1 MLKTYPSWTHFS
13 YGHCRASVVHTMI
26 NFTLITAFIL
36 CSLNWICVS
45 VSETQ
50 TVEVQPGQE
59 AKLLISN
66 ISTKETVTFWFRLI
80 NRTRVNSISVMYK
93 FESNATFFD
102 GYNNG
107 KFEMTYNISTVSL
120 KIKNVDFSDSGLYFC
135 GFNNDGRPIFR
146 VISLKVKG
154 SNESHD
160 DMDRK
165 CKEESDGTAK
175 LMSVILRS
183 LTVFPTIIIII
194 LAVKIRKLQKALNEA
209 LQTERNKDLG
219 SDDLNY
225 AAQSFQVKAQRNRR
239 PASER
244 ELEPKVGYAASR

>member
-66 ISTKETVTFWFRLI
+66 ISKEVNLTFWFRLI
-80 NRTRVNSISVMYK
+80 NRTRVSCISVMRNYEDQAE
-93 FESNATFFD
+93 FCE
-102 GYNNG
+102 GYGNG
-107 KFEMTYNISTVSL
+107 NFEMRYAGSSVFL
-120 KIKNVDFSDSGLYFC
+120 KIKQVDLSDSGLYFC
-135 GFNNDGRPIFR
+135 GFYNSGRPIFR
-146 VISLKVKG
+146 VIDLKVKG

-160 DMDRK
+160 DMDNK
-165 CKEESDGTAK
+165 CKEECDGTAK

-194 LAVKIRKLQKALNEA
+194 LVVKIRKLQKALNEEPK
-209 LQTERNKDLG
+209 TERHKDLG

-225 AAQSFQVKAQRNRR
+225 AALSFQAKAKRNRR

-244 ELEPKVGYAASR
+244 ELEPNVVYAATR

>member
-66 ISTKETVTFWFRLI
+66 ISKYETVTFWFRLI
-80 NRTRVNSISVMYK
+80 NRTRVSCISVMTR
-93 FESNATFFD
+93 SNKEAEFCD
-102 GYNNG
+102 GYDQR
-107 KFEMTYNISTVSL
+107 KFEMTSNISTVSL
-120 KIKNVDFSDSGLYFC
+120 NIKQVDFSDSGLYFC
-135 GFNNDGRPIFR
+135 GFYNNSHPIFTMIR
-146 VISLKVKG
+146 LKVKG

-165 CKEESDGTAK
+165 CKEECDETAK
-175 LMSVILRS
+175 LMSVILAGLS
-183 LTVFPTIIIII
+183 VFLVMVIIG
-194 LAVKIRKLQKALNEA
+194 LVVQNRKLQ
-209 LQTERNKDLG
+209 TEEQKPEQSENHG
-219 SDDLNY
+219 SDEMNY
-225 AAQSFQVKAQRNRR
+225 AAVTFRAKAKR
-239 PASER
+239 R
-244 ELEPKVGYAASR
+244 ELEPNVVYAATR

>member
-26 NFTLITAFIL
+26 NFTLMTAFIL

-66 ISTKETVTFWFRLI
+66 ISKKETVTFWFRLI
-80 NRTRVNSISVMYK
+80 NRTRVSCISVMSR
-93 FESNATFFD
+93 SNSKAEFCD
-102 GYNNG
+102 GYDQR
-107 KFEMTYNISTVSL
+107 KFEMTSNISTVFL
-120 KIKNVDFSDSGLYFC
+120 KIKEVDFSDSGLYFC
-135 GFNNDGRPIFR
+135 GFNNDARPIFR
-146 VISLKVKG
+146 VIDLKVK
-154 SNESHD
+154 
-160 DMDRK
+160 
-165 CKEESDGTAK
+165 EECDGTAK
-175 LMSVILRS
+175 LMSVILRGLS
-183 LTVFPTIIIII
+183 VFLVMVIIG
-194 LAVKIRKLQKALNEA
+194 LVVKIRKLQKALNEA

-225 AAQSFQVKAQRNRR
+225 AAQSFQAKAKRNRR

-244 ELEPKVGYAASR
+244 ELEPNVGYAASR

>member
-26 NFTLITAFIL
+26 SFTLITAFIL

-50 TVEVQPGQE
+50 TVEVQSGQD
-59 AKLLISN
+59 AKLQIPN
-66 ISTKETVTFWFRLI
+66 ISKKETFTFWFRLI
-80 NRTRVNSISVMYK
+80 NRTRVNCISIMRNS
-93 FESNATFFD
+93 EATTEYCD
-102 GYNNG
+102 GYDNG
-107 KFEMTYNISTVSL
+107 NFEMRYAGPSVFL
-120 KIKNVDFSDSGLYFC
+120 KIKQVDLSDSGLYFC
-135 GFNNDGRPIFR
+135 GFKTDGCPIFR
-146 VISLKVKG
+146 VIDLKVKG

-165 CKEESDGTAK
+165 CKEECDGTAK

-194 LAVKIRKLQKALNEA
+194 LVVKIRKLQKALNEA

-225 AAQSFQVKAQRNRR
+225 AAQSLQVKAKRNRR

-244 ELEPKVGYAASR
+244 ELEPNVVYAATR

>member
-93 FESNATFFD
+93 FESNATFCD

-165 CKEESDGTAK
+165 YKEECDGTAK
-175 LMSVILRS
+175 LMSVILAGLS
-183 LTVFPTIIIII
+183 VFLVMVIIG
-194 LAVKIRKLQKALNEA
+194 LVVQNRKLQTADKEEQKPEQSENH
-209 LQTERNKDLG
+209 G
-219 SDDLNY
+219 SDELNY
-225 AAQSFQVKAQRNRR
+225 AAVTFRAKAKR
-239 PASER
+239 R
-244 ELEPKVGYAASR
+244 ELEPNVVYAATR